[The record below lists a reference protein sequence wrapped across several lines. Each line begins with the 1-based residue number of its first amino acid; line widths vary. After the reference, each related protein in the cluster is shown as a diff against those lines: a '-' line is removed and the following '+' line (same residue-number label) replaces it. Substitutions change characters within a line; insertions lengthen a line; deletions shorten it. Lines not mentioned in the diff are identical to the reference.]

1 MEEIPARRPLRG
13 RRVAIWLVLAS
24 LTTAIVLP
32 LWRPMAVAWLCYSR
46 YQSGTREPARVLHKL
61 EGGTLVLQIV
71 DGPHAGVSCTAGTSS
86 AIHTATEIGAL
97 RDVVHLERYP
107 GECEL
112 ASTIEASGHLLW
124 SLSGALA
131 ALLLALV
138 GFGLFVDRRL
148 GSR

>member
-1 MEEIPARRPLRG
+1 M
-13 RRVAIWLVLAS
+13 AIWLALAVVS
-24 LTTAIVLP
+24 TAIVLP

-46 YQSGTREPARVLHKL
+46 YESGARESARVLHKL

-86 AIHTATEIGAL
+86 AIHAATEIGAL
-97 RDVVHLERYP
+97 REVVHLERYP

-112 ASTIEASGHLLW
+112 GSTIEASGHLLW
-124 SLSGALA
+124 SLSGMLA

-138 GFGLFVDRRL
+138 GFGIFVDRRL
-148 GSR
+148 G